1 MEKIT
6 LLNKPTVKIDIV
18 SDVVCPWCYI
28 GKRRLEKAIDQLAD
42 KYNFEIT
49 YHPFELNPGM
59 ADEGADQKQYLTNK
73 FGGEERY
80 NQITKQVTEVAATEG
95 LEFNFDK
102 QKISPNTRNAHR
114 IIELARTE
122 GKQLEMKEAFLKAY
136 FTEGVDLS
144 RNQNLIAIAAAVGL
158 NKEKVETL
166 LASEKGLAE
175 IELAEAEMQKLG
187 VSGVPFY
194 IIDNKYGI
202 SGAQP
207 TPTFKQAIE
216 EIGSKL
222 ELSGEA
228 CDVEGKK
235 C

>member
-1 MEKIT
+1 MNKIE
-6 LLNKPTVKIDIV
+6 LLNKPTVKIDVV

-49 YHPFELNPGM
+49 YHPFELNPEM
-59 ADEGADQKQYLTNK
+59 AEEGANQKEYLTAK

-80 NQITKQVTEVAATEG
+80 TQITRQVADVAASEG
-95 LEFNFDK
+95 LFFDFDK
-102 QKISPNTRNAHR
+102 QKISPNTRNTHR
-114 IIELARTE
+114 VIELARKE
-122 GKQLEMKEAFLKAY
+122 GKQLAVKEAFMKAY
-136 FTEGVDLS
+136 FTDGVDLTKKE
-144 RNQNLIAIAAAVGL
+144 NLISVAAEAGMAKQNVEELLTSDVGL
-158 NKEKVETL
+158 V
-166 LASEKGLAE
+166 E

-194 IIDNKYGI
+194 ILDNKYGI

-207 TPTFKQAIE
+207 TETFKKALE

-222 ELSGEA
+222 STSGET
-228 CDVEGKK
+228 CDVEGTN

>member
-1 MEKIT
+1 MEKIE
-6 LLNKPTVKIDIV
+6 LLNKPTVKIDVV

-28 GKRRLEKAIDQLAD
+28 GKRRLEKAIDELAD
-42 KYNFEIT
+42 QYNFEIT
-49 YHPFELNPGM
+49 YHPFELNPAM
-59 ADEGADQKQYLTNK
+59 SDEGADQKKYLTAK

-80 NQITKQVTEVAATEG
+80 HQITKQVTQVAATEG

-102 QKISPNTRNAHR
+102 QKVSPNTRNAHR
-114 IIELARTE
+114 IIELARKE
-122 GKQLEMKEAFLKAY
+122 GKQGAMKEAYLKAY

-144 RNQNLIAIAAAVGL
+144 KTENLVAIAASVGL
-158 NKEKVETL
+158 EKEKVEAL
-166 LASEKGLAE
+166 LATEEGLAE
-175 IELAEAEMQKLG
+175 IEMAEAEMQKLG

-194 IIDNKYGI
+194 IIENKYGI

-207 TPTFKQAIE
+207 TATFKQAIR

-222 ELSGEA
+222 QLSGEA
-228 CDVEGKK
+228 CDVDGKN

>member
-1 MEKIT
+1 MNKIE
-6 LLNKPTVKIDIV
+6 LLNKPTIKIDVV

-28 GKRRLEKAIDQLAD
+28 GKRRLEKAVDQLAD
-42 KYNFEIT
+42 KYNVEIT

-59 ADEGADQKQYLTNK
+59 ADEGVDQKKYLTAK

-80 NQITKQVTEVAATEG
+80 NQITKQVTQVAATEG
-95 LEFNFDK
+95 LEFNFSK

-114 IIELARTE
+114 IIALAKGE
-122 GKQLEMKEAFLKAY
+122 GKQLQVKEAFLKAY
-136 FTEGVDLS
+136 FTDGIDLS
-144 RNQNLIAIAAAVGL
+144 STQNLVAVAVGAGMNQQQVEGL
-158 NKEKVETL
+158 LSSKE
-166 LASEKGLAE
+166 GLAE
-175 IELAEAEMQKLG
+175 IEMAEAEMQKLG

-207 TPTFKQAIE
+207 SETFKQAIK
-216 EIGSKL
+216 EIGAKL
-222 ELSGEA
+222 ELSGET
-228 CDVEGKK
+228 CGVDGEN